1 MRESDGKEYERHG
14 GNAERHKPHRK
25 VTLEEVASAAGVSPA
40 TVSRA
45 LSRPGRVNYKT
56 AQRVLLVAKELG
68 YRADKV
74 DAFTEE
80 KLHGMVSAIVPD
92 INNPAFST
100 AIHTLQ
106 SVGIRR
112 GFSVTISD
120 SEENVEQER
129 RLLDNALQLTDGV
142 VMISPRLSDTVLR
155 KAAQSKPITVLNR
168 IVGGLPCVTPDL
180 ADSLS
185 EAVSR
190 LATLRHR
197 QVTYLGGPKL
207 SWQEGRR
214 WQLIRQLCAK
224 HEISVRRMQGEAP
237 TYRGGWHDFQVFLDH
252 PTTAVIAYNDVMALG
267 FMAFLKQHDVSIP
280 EQVSV
285 LGIDGTR
292 LAQMFEPPLSSII
305 IPRREMLEIGT
316 TMCIDRILHTADPNE
331 TPLQRRCAT
340 SFLPQASIGM
350 ANSADFG
357 SRF

>member
-1 MRESDGKEYERHG
+1 MSKRNDGDNGTERTG
-14 GNAERHKPHRK
+14 RKK

-56 AQRVLLVAKELG
+56 AQRVRLVAQELG
-68 YRADKV
+68 YRSDKV

-80 KLHGMVSAIVPD
+80 KLHGMITAIVPD

-112 GFSVTISD
+112 GFSVTVSD
-120 SEENVEQER
+120 SEEDTDQER
-129 RLLDNALQLTDGV
+129 RLLSNATQLTDGV

-155 KAAQSKPITVLNR
+155 KAAQIKPISVVNR
-168 IVGGLPCVTPDL
+168 FVGGLPCVTPDL
-180 ADSLS
+180 TESLT
-185 EAVSR
+185 EAISR
-190 LATLRHR
+190 LVTLRHR
-197 QVTYLGGPKL
+197 QITYLGGPKL
-207 SWQEGRR
+207 SWQEGQR
-214 WQLIRQLCAK
+214 WQIIARLCVRYGLK
-224 HEISVRRMQGEAP
+224 VRRMQCEAP
-237 TYRGGWHDFQVFLDH
+237 TYRGGWHDFQGFLDH

-350 ANSADFG
+350 ANSADSS